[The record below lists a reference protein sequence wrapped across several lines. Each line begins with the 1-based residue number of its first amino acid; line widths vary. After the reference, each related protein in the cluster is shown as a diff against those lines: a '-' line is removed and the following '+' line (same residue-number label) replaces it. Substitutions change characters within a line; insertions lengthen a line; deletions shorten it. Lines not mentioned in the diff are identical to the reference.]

1 MSCLPLSL
9 CFQNNF
15 AGALMT
21 TAGHVPHLKAR
32 EAIPNLFLK
41 LEQVPPSDVLCSSSR
56 ELAAN
61 RVEKP
66 KKNSRSARKTMRL
79 SLIQNLNTLQVKVHM
94 KVIMKSLTL
103 MRRSRT
109 HPPAPSI
116 LMRTRQSR
124 SETPK
129 VLNQDELNDIRL
141 DGVVEVLS

>member
-1 MSCLPLSL
+1 
-9 CFQNNF
+9 
-15 AGALMT
+15 
-21 TAGHVPHLKAR
+21 
-32 EAIPNLFLK
+32 
-41 LEQVPPSDVLCSSSR
+41 
-56 ELAAN
+56 
-61 RVEKP
+61 
-66 KKNSRSARKTMRL
+66 MRL

-94 KVIMKSLTL
+94 KVIMKSLIL

-116 LMRTRQSR
+116 LMQTRQSR

>member
-1 MSCLPLSL
+1 MYY
-9 CFQNNF
+9 F
-15 AGALMT
+15 AAQ
-21 TAGHVPHLKAR
+21 V
-32 EAIPNLFLK
+32 EILK
-41 LEQVPPSDVLCSSSR
+41 L
-56 ELAAN
+56 
-61 RVEKP
+61 VES
-66 KKNSRSARKTMRL
+66 KNQNIFSRSARKTMRL

-116 LMRTRQSR
+116 LMQTRQSR